1 MTCGVSTTLQWFSL
15 VFFNQWDESPIFS
28 HKRLR
33 FSDLSDRLH
42 LPSQSWAVSQL
53 RPCRV
58 FPGVVEEVRSE
69 LDSYHGRH
77 SSHWIPHD
85 GGETHR
91 HPSGQHGGLRRHRS
105 SWNFMKRWRDLWGF
119 GILCWLV
126 VWNMNF
132 MFPYIGNNTPNWRTH
147 IFRGVGIPPTSLCIY
162 NYRGEAGVSPEDVGT
177 FSLPLIDIC
186 IFGRSCIQMGEGGG
200 LLTFIALRHQ
210 KMLLR
215 SRCCYV
221 EDAVTLK
228 MLLRP
233 RCCYVEDDVTLRMLL
248 RSRCCYVEDVVMF
261 KMFFLRWYAWSSLGR
276 RVRGWEVEDT
286 GILYRHVLAYIY
298 RLEI

>member
-1 MTCGVSTTLQWFSL
+1 MIFVWLVEFQLLSSDFRWFSSISGMSL
-15 VFFNQWDESPIFS
+15 QYFPIKGWDFPICPIVS
-28 HKRLR
+28 IYPVKVELC
-33 FSDLSDRLH
+33 
-42 LPSQSWAVSQL
+42 PSFARVKTQGF
-53 RPCRV
+53 RV

-162 NYRGEAGVSPEDVGT
+162 NYRGEAGDSPEDVGT

-261 KMFFLRWYAWSSLGR
+261 KMFFFTLVCVIFVG
-276 RVRGWEVEDT
+276 
-286 GILYRHVLAYIY
+286 
-298 RLEI
+298 

>member
-147 IFRGVGIPPTSLCIY
+147 IFRGVGIPPTRLD
-162 NYRGEAGVSPEDVGT
+162 P
-177 FSLPLIDIC
+177 F
-186 IFGRSCIQMGEGGG
+186 RSIQMA
-200 LLTFIALRHQ
+200 LLQ
-210 KMLLR
+210 KMVFRKTMPHSNGQKKLTR
-215 SRCCYV
+215 NHGPWRYPSGIMARN
-221 EDAVTLK
+221 LK
-228 MLLRP
+228 MLFR
-233 RCCYVEDDVTLRMLL
+233 
-248 RSRCCYVEDVVMF
+248 
-261 KMFFLRWYAWSSLGR
+261 
-276 RVRGWEVEDT
+276 
-286 GILYRHVLAYIY
+286 Y
-298 RLEI
+298 RLVFSEEECC